1 MKILKMYLAR
11 SILCLLSFRKLKR
24 PLLSLLKKFPFIESL
39 LLRFYYSKHKKAT
52 DNKCG
57 KPDLDR
63 DAMEIYAMLKDRI
76 KNEENAI

>member
-1 MKILKMYLAR
+1 MYFARFILWLFSIRKIK
-11 SILCLLSFRKLKR
+11 S
-24 PLLSLLKKFPFIESL
+24 PLFSLLKKFPFIESL

-52 DNKCG
+52 DNKYG
-57 KPDLDR
+57 APDLDR

>member
-1 MKILKMYLAR
+1 MKTLKMYFAR
-11 SILCLLSFRKLKR
+11 FILWQISIRKIKS

-52 DNKCG
+52 DNKYG
-57 KPDLDR
+57 APDLDR